1 MEKKEMEK
9 NETPAYTYRL
19 NALLEMQNNLDVME
33 SKIYYLGLANIN
45 PHVSSKDKFFDTEF
59 KMLHIPT
66 EKLVEEFGH
75 TQYLTI
81 IKKTC
86 LRMLKKTVEMSF
98 ENGDW
103 EGYTVFKHIKY
114 KHNDGLYLQFN
125 DDMKPFLLDIFHYSG
140 KYGFTRIDMKQIIN
154 LSSKHAIRILE
165 MLLQYRGE
173 AIKKGKTIIEKEF
186 DIDYIRKYLN
196 IANDK
201 YTIMSNF
208 RKRVI
213 EEPCKIINENTRYY
227 ITVKPIKYSK
237 KITGFDF
244 TCDFSNVPSDI
255 DFSKTIEAETIEEG
269 KDIPLEEKLEKEGQ
283 GTLFPTIA
291 EQKKKEKLYKKLHG
305 YGISLDMIG
314 ILNDYCGGDMEELK
328 ARFEYGERRAYADK
342 QKGKLK
348 KNNLSGYIIKA
359 IKENWLGEKRQEEE
373 AQARELEAT
382 ATNADWDAW
391 AKDAMSDAPPA
402 PDVPERPLDPNDP
415 MHQSII
421 GMIKQEI
428 KNRNISQT
436 TKDIFKKRG
445 LTFRRFRELYMR

>member
-1 MEKKEMEK
+1 MEK

-45 PHVSSKDKFFDTEF
+45 PHVSSKDKYFDTEF

-186 DIDYIRKYLN
+186 DIEYIRKYLN

-213 EEPCKIINENTRYY
+213 EEPCKSINENTRYY
-227 ITVKPIKYSK
+227 ITAKTIKYSK
-237 KITGFDF
+237 KITGFSF

-255 DFSKTIEAETIEEG
+255 DFNKTIEAEAIKEEKDIP
-269 KDIPLEEKLEKEGQ
+269 KDIPLEEQLEREGQ
-283 GTLFPTIA
+283 GTLFLSIP
-291 EQKKKEKLYKKLHG
+291 EQKEKDKLYKKLHD
-305 YGISLDMIG
+305 YGFNLDTIG
-314 ILNDYCGGDMEELK
+314 ILFEDYCGGDINELK
-328 ARFEYGERRAYADK
+328 ARLEYGERRAHEDK
-342 QKGKLK
+342 QKKKLK
-348 KNNLSGYIIKA
+348 KNSLSGYLLKA
-359 IKENWLGEKRQEEE
+359 IKQNWLGEKKQEEQ
-373 AQARELEAT
+373 AQTRELEAT

-391 AKDAMSDAPPA
+391 ARDAMGDDPA

-421 GMIKQEI
+421 GMIKKEI
-428 KNRNISQT
+428 KDRNISQT

-445 LTFRRFRELYMR
+445 LTFQRFRELYMR